1 MLSLLEILTQNQPH
15 FQTHQALL
23 VLGLQN
29 DFISPDGK
37 LPVNTHTGFLDRIHA
52 LIPTFRKQSSN
63 IIWIKTI
70 YEADRLA
77 SDPTT
82 GEGDAVMVGG
92 LVDGVE
98 SSTDD
103 DDDLP
108 KDLSRPAQSPSST
121 SKHRLRAINLLKRV
135 SARKTSSQSPREELQ
150 AVVEEDEELFLRQSA
165 KNGPACSPGTP
176 GADLVDLVKPKM
188 DQSDP
193 VVQTT
198 NYSAFQGTQL
208 LLILRARLVT
218 EVYICG
224 CITNV
229 NVLATVIDAARHG
242 IRINVVGDCLGFR
255 RQSRHKI
262 ALKRMVEFFDANIVT
277 SQEVI
282 ERNIPAGAPL
292 SSAPQKDATSAEDQL
307 QDMVRNLRLS
317 APQPPNQPD
326 TTHTPRHTLPPT
338 IDVEDS
344 KSEAE
349 SLRFANGR
357 TRKPSDTTSLAES
370 RATSDTKISDDQFTD
385 LLVQGAKA
393 PKPDR
398 PVEKQNLVKTKIR
411 MRPRASKDKQGPREK
426 KSEEKK
432 PKGEPSKKTEKSD
445 TKSEASSL
453 PTTEKE
459 DKRAKTPKAATSTNK
474 TQPAVIT
481 KAESSDKLRHNPSKT
496 ERLLKPSASQP
507 ALSPTNPDRDLTSRV
522 RSALSRSPKSD
533 SNKDLASQPQPSP
546 TKSTLASAPLEM
558 QEQNAMP
565 KSSKPQSL
573 ATFPSLGP
581 QDRVAEGDSRII
593 HDFFSS
599 EYYHPSDRSKPL
611 KDLVFTQLYNEVRW
625 QKMLHHD
632 GEVPRLLCAQGE
644 FSADGSMPIYR
655 HPSDQTLPLLHFSN
669 KVQLIR
675 KRAEKLVGHPL
686 NHVLIQLYRS
696 GQDYISEHS
705 DKTLDIAKGS
715 SIVNVSFGAERTM
728 RLRTKKT
735 DDADDSPRET
745 QRVTLPHNSIFIL
758 GLKSNEK
765 WLHGI
770 MADKRMTSER
780 SETENAYDGM
790 RISLTFR
797 HIATYLDAKC
807 RTIWGQG
814 ATVKEQRDA
823 GDVINND
830 EEENENL
837 VRAFSRENHS
847 IDFDWDHWYGSGF
860 DVLHLKGPPRDLP
873 ILFTSNNQVEN
884 DIVKIYL
891 AERGI
896 EYSLSEPPTAKG
908 GYELDRQVV
917 FRDTDMS
924 RTEVTLPFLIIA
936 YLELYNPSDRDERQ
950 RPCTSASYD
959 VQIQTTALQKHWHN
973 RYVPT
978 YPYNFTDTLEVLEER
993 CAFQNGP
1000 FIAGRRF
1007 AQADCVFWPML
1018 NEIIRSWDGWA
1029 EEEFPHLTEYYQM
1042 LWKKKKS
1049 VRSVYPKLP
1058 EIRKSRS
1065 EKGKGRVEE

>member
-1 MLSLLEILTQNQPH
+1 
-15 FQTHQALL
+15 
-23 VLGLQN
+23 
-29 DFISPDGK
+29 
-37 LPVNTHTGFLDRIHA
+37 
-52 LIPTFRKQSSN
+52 
-63 IIWIKTI
+63 
-70 YEADRLA
+70 
-77 SDPTT
+77 
-82 GEGDAVMVGG
+82 MVGG

-150 AVVEEDEELFLRQSA
+150 AVVEEDDELFLRQSA

-262 ALKRMVEFFDANIVT
+262 ALKRMVDFFDANIVT

-282 ERNIPAGAPL
+282 ERNIPAGTPL
-292 SSAPQKDATSAEDQL
+292 STAPQKDATSADDL
-307 QDMVRNLRLS
+307 QDMVRNLRVS

-326 TTHTPRHTLPPT
+326 TTHTSRHTLPPT
-338 IDVEDS
+338 IEVEDS

-357 TRKPSDTTSLAES
+357 LRKPSDTTSLAES
-370 RATSDTKISDDQFTD
+370 RTTSDTKISDDQFTD
-385 LLVQGAKA
+385 LLVQGAKV

-398 PVEKQNLVKTKIR
+398 PVEKQSLVKTKIR
-411 MRPRASKDKQGPREK
+411 MRPRASKDKQASREK
-426 KSEEKK
+426 RSEEKK
-432 PKGEPSKKTEKSD
+432 QKGEPSKQAEKTD
-445 TKSEASSL
+445 TKTEASSL
-453 PTTEKE
+453 PVAEKE
-459 DKRAKTPKAATSTNK
+459 DKRAKTPKTATSTDK
-474 TQPAVIT
+474 TRSTVIT
-481 KAESSDKLRHNPSKT
+481 KAESSDKLRYTPSKN
-496 ERLLKPSASQP
+496 ERSLKPSASQP
-507 ALSPTNPDRDLTSRV
+507 ALSPVNPDKDLTSRM
-522 RSALSRSPKSD
+522 RLALSRSPKSD
-533 SNKDLASQPQPSP
+533 SNKDLPSQPQPPP
-546 TKSTLASAPLEM
+546 TRNTSTSALSGT
-558 QEQNAMP
+558 QEHNTMP
-565 KSSKPQSL
+565 KNSKPQSL

-581 QDRVAEGDSRII
+581 GDRIAEGDSRIV
-593 HDFFSS
+593 HGFFSPDF
-599 EYYHPSDRSKPL
+599 YHPSDRSKPL

-705 DKTLDIAKGS
+705 DKTLDIERGS

-728 RLRTKKT
+728 RLRTKKIDDT
-735 DDADDSPRET
+735 DDSSRET
-745 QRVTLPHNSIFIL
+745 QRVALPHNSMFIL

-770 MADKRMTSER
+770 MADKRMASER
-780 SETENAYDGM
+780 SESENAYDGM

-830 EEENENL
+830 EEENESL

-847 IDFDWDHWYGSGF
+847 TEFDWDHWYGSGF
-860 DVLHLKGPPRDLP
+860 DVLHFKGPPKDLP
-873 ILFTSNNQVEN
+873 ILFASNNQVEN

-896 EYSLSEPPTAKG
+896 EYSLSEPPTVKG

-917 FRDTDMS
+917 FRDIDMS

-978 YPYNFTDTLEVLEER
+978 YPYKFSDTLEVLEER
-993 CAFQNGP
+993 CAFQSGP

-1018 NEIIRSWDGWA
+1018 NEIIRNWDDWT
-1029 EEEFPHLTEYYQM
+1029 EESFPHLTEYYQM

-1049 VRSVYPKLP
+1049 VRSVCPKLP
-1058 EIRKSRS
+1058 EIRRS
-1065 EKGKGRVEE
+1065 GPEKGKGRAEE